1 MPDEQGLSPPLEG
14 HVLALRDVR
23 QGHLDLGH
31 GEHVLGRRQVADEH
45 VDDGGGPVG
54 AGQRHAG
61 RHEVGEA
68 GAGALRVG
76 VAGGRVLVGGA
87 AVEAEVGHLEVR
99 VRGVGGAAGEQER
112 GRGGCKKEVVDGLS
126 EESYAVLV
134 DMGRCLVGGFEQK
147 ANGRP
152 DRLKESED
160 GSFPG
165 KNMKQKGPQGL
176 GNAFLTAL

>member
-23 QGHLDLGH
+23 QRHFDLGH
-31 GEHVLGRRQVADEH
+31 GQHVLGRRQVADEH

-54 AGQRHAG
+54 AGQRHAR

-68 GAGALRVG
+68 RARALRLV
-76 VAGGRVLVGGA
+76 VARGGVLVRGP

-99 VRGVGGAAGEQER
+99 VRSVGGAAGEQER
-112 GRGGCKKEVVDGLS
+112 GRGGCKKEVVDGIS
-126 EESYAVLV
+126 EESYEALV
-134 DMGRCLVGGFEQK
+134 DMSRCLVGGFEQK

-152 DRLKESED
+152 DRLKES
-160 GSFPG
+160 
-165 KNMKQKGPQGL
+165 
-176 GNAFLTAL
+176 